1 MRRCDFCG
9 GKFGLIVHRQWGR
22 RFCKLACKT
31 AHQSRPHENLQSRR
45 QCDAPTMSGK
55 LGYVLSL
62 AVVFGTAISAITSRW
77 LVRQGAP
84 AFQLGPW
91 LLSNRPCQS
100 QGDGI
105 SAGRFSR
112 RVLQIQLR

>member
-22 RFCKLACKT
+22 RFCKLACKR

-84 AFQLGPW
+84 AFH
-91 LLSNRPCQS
+91 
-100 QGDGI
+100 
-105 SAGRFSR
+105 
-112 RVLQIQLR
+112 